1 MENESKPLNNEPSL
15 NIVILAKENLNLF
28 APYIS
33 ISLYLSLSLYV
44 SLYLCIYLYVSLP
57 VLPLYFSLHLY
68 LSTSLDL

>member
-33 ISLYLSLSLYV
+33 ISLYLSMYLSISVYISM
-44 SLYLCIYLYVSLP
+44 SLYL
-57 VLPLYFSLHLY
+57 F
-68 LSTSLDL
+68 